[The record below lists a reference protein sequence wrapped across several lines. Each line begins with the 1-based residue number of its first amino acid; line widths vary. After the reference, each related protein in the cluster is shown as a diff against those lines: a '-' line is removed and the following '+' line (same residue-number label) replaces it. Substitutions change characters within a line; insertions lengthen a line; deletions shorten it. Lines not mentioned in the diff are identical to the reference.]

1 MIEFDTAVS
10 QRAVKIKFHSS
21 QQVSKKKNGSVQMVF
36 ICKGWKEL
44 IYEFIQP
51 DWLGHIKIKE
61 PKELKDA
68 VKGYLKVSKDMI

>member
-1 MIEFDTAVS
+1 MRKSFLNYWLT
-10 QRAVKIKFHSS
+10 KFNLTISI
-21 QQVSKKKNGSVQMVF
+21 KKNGSVQMVF

-44 IYEFIQP
+44 IYVFMHP

-68 VKGYLKVSKDMI
+68 VKDYLKVCKDMI